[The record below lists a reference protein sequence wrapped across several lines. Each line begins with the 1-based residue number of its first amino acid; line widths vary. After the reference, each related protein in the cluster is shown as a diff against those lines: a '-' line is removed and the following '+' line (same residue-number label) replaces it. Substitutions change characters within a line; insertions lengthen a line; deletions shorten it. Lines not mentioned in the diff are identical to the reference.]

1 MTLEYRTRSVHARPG
16 MPPGDI
22 PTIHLVME
30 AVAPFLVMASLPHG
44 ALQVANK
51 CIPEATGLDIAQT
64 TASESGT

>member
-1 MTLEYRTRSVHARPG
+1 
-16 MPPGDI
+16 MPPGDT
-22 PTIHLVME
+22 PTIHLVVE

-51 CIPEATGLDIAQT
+51 CIPEATGLDIVQT